1 VSGSARLLR
10 EPLVK
15 WIPEF
20 ARKQKEALGSVRLQG
35 TRVEAST
42 LTLERFGKVHVSRS
56 ADYCKP
62 STHGHPQWL
71 ADQRSRRRI
80 FHSPAPGDRVMYPPI
95 FLAGRL
101 GVIAAQP

>member
-1 VSGSARLLR
+1 
-10 EPLVK
+10 VK

-62 STHGHPQWL
+62 STHG
-71 ADQRSRRRI
+71 AI
-80 FHSPAPGDRVMYPPI
+80 HSGLLTSV
-95 FLAGRL
+95 L
-101 GVIAAQP
+101 GVESFTRPRPEIA